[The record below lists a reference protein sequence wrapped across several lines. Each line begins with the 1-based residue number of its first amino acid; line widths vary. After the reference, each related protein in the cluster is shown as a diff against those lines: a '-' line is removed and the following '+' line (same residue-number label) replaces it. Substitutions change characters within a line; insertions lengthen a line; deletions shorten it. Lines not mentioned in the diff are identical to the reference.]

1 MDNVCHTLAG
11 AAIGHTG
18 LKRRTRFAQGAL
30 MISANVPDLDV
41 LVFLTDVPSVAFRRG
56 WTHGVLAQALL
67 PVLVTGAFWA
77 VDRLRPRRAVD
88 TPPFNG
94 AWLLLLAY
102 LGVYSH
108 VLLDLL
114 NNYGVRLL
122 TPLDWRWFYGDAVF
136 IIDPWLWLA
145 LGAGVWL
152 ARRRRSAAPG
162 RWAVVFAACYIA
174 LVVGSARLAR
184 DLVADE
190 WRRQHGAPPRALM
203 VGPRPVTP
211 LVRDVIVDAGDSYA
225 VGVFDW
231 RTRAVMWEE
240 QRLPKNDLLPEVA
253 QARGDPGVQ
262 AFLVWSRFP
271 FWRIESDP
279 AGSRV
284 TVGDARFI
292 TAVRGFAASVVIA
305 APKGS

>member
-1 MDNVCHTLAG
+1 MDNVCHTLVG

-41 LVFLTDVPSVAFRRG
+41 LIFLTDVPSVAFRRG

-88 TPPFNG
+88 TPPFNPV
-94 AWLLLLAY
+94 WMLLLAY
-102 LGVYSH
+102 VGVYSH

-122 TPLDWRWFYGDAVF
+122 TPLEWRWFYGDAVF

-152 ARRRRSAAPG
+152 ARRQRSSRPA
-162 RWAVVFAACYIA
+162 RWAVGVAACYIA
-174 LVVGSARLAR
+174 LVVGSARMAR
-184 DLVADE
+184 DIVADE
-190 WRRQHGAPPRALM
+190 WRREHGTSPRALM

-231 RTRAVMWEE
+231 GARGVRWEE
-240 QRLPKNDLLPEVA
+240 QRLPKNDQRPEVA
-253 QARGDPGVQ
+253 EARNDPAVQ

-271 FWRIESDP
+271 FWRLEPDG
-279 AGSRV
+279 AGTRV

>member
-1 MDNVCHTLAG
+1 MDNVCHTLVG

-30 MISANVPDLDV
+30 MISANAPDLDV

-77 VDRLRPRRAVD
+77 VDRFRPRRDAA
-88 TPPFNG
+88 TPPFNA
-94 AWLLLLAY
+94 AWMLLLAY

-122 TPLDWRWFYGDAVF
+122 TPVEWRWFYGDAVF

-145 LGAGVWL
+145 LGVGVWL
-152 ARRRRSAAPG
+152 ARRRRSSTPA
-162 RWAVVFAACYIA
+162 RWAVAMAACYIA
-174 LVVGSARLAR
+174 AVVVSAWVAR
-184 DLVADE
+184 DIVVDQ
-190 WRRQHGAPPRALM
+190 WRRDHGAAPHALM
-203 VGPRPVTP
+203 VGPRPITP
-211 LVRDVIVDAGDSYA
+211 LVRDVIVDAGDGYA

-231 RTRAVMWEE
+231 RTRDVTWEDE
-240 QRLPKNDLLPEVA
+240 RLPKNVARPEVA
-253 QARGDPGVQ
+253 RARDDPGVQ

-271 FWRIESDP
+271 FWRIEADP
-279 AGSRV
+279 AGTRV

-292 TAVRGFAASVVIA
+292 TGVRGFAASVVLA
-305 APKGS
+305 KPKGS